1 MLEVDR
7 YEAQDD
13 DEIGIRMLVKPD
25 IHEIRPTLPL
35 YDMAADMATEIENLA
50 CSGRDRA
57 HDMGDL
63 NVAR

>member
-7 YEAQDD
+7 YAAQDD
-13 DEIGIRMLVKPD
+13 DEIGVRMLVKPD

-35 YDMAADMATEIENLA
+35 YDMAADMATEIEKLA
-50 CSGRDRA
+50 SSGGAGA
-57 HDMGDL
+57 HVIGDL

>member
-35 YDMAADMATEIENLA
+35 YDTATDMATEVEKLA
-50 CSGRDRA
+50 CSGGDRD
-57 HDMGDL
+57 HVMEDL